1 MDKKIIEVIYMPTDK
16 IFELEIDSSMKI
28 YEVKKKIGE
37 ILNIEIDHNCNIYK
51 RYLRSRIM
59 IALSNE
65 NHSVR
70 DYHIHN
76 NVQIVIGEK
85 NVGGGRSPDEFA
97 NLSEEF
103 LRKDDV
109 LPSGSGVPGWRHVHK
124 GINLYG
130 VCQHDSCV
138 AKGKQ
143 VIMMVYSKEYDVVK
157 ESFMGIC
164 PMCQKHF
171 DLDTCS
177 FYKCDY
183 KCEGRY
189 FDKKKDKWVDL
200 PNKVSSTSN
209 CKDDYFDYNKVV
221 DGKEGKVKYQK
232 LILKVVRYHDDN
244 DK

>member
-1 MDKKIIEVIYMPTDK
+1 MVKKIIEVKYLPTDK

-28 YEVKKKIGE
+28 YEVKKKIEE
-37 ILNIEIDHNCNIYK
+37 ILNTKIDGK
-51 RYLRSRIM
+51 LMVSSRKGRIKLTT
-59 IALSNE
+59 LSDE
-65 NHSVR
+65 NLSVL
-70 DYHIHN
+70 DSHIHN
-76 NVQIVIGEK
+76 NDQIVIGRDD
-85 NVGGGRSPDEFA
+85 VLGGGSPDEFA

-130 VCQHDSCV
+130 VCQHDNCV

-143 VIMMVYSKEYDVVK
+143 VIMKVYSKEYDVVK

>member
-1 MDKKIIEVIYMPTDK
+1 MDKKIIQVKYMPTGE
-16 IFELEIDSSMKI
+16 IYELEIDSSMKI
-28 YEVKKKIGE
+28 YEVKKKIEE
-37 ILNIEIDHNCNIYK
+37 ILNIKINNNLMIK
-51 RYLRSRIM
+51 KKALRNM
-59 IALSNE
+59 TTLSDE
-65 NHSVR
+65 NLSVF

-76 NVQIVIGEK
+76 NDQIVIGKE
-85 NVGGGRSPDEFA
+85 NVVGGGGSPDDFA

-138 AKGKQ
+138 AKGNQ

-164 PMCQKHF
+164 PMCKKHF

-200 PNKVSSTSN
+200 PDKVSSTSN

-232 LILKVVRYHDDN
+232 LILKVLRYHDDN